1 VLGLF
6 LALLRRDLHV
16 AFRRWG
22 DVVSPLVFFAI
33 VTVLFPLALSPSSEV
48 LRALGPAVLWVAALL
63 STLLSLNSLYRTDVE
78 DGTMEQLIVRAE
90 PLPVV
95 MLAKTTSHWLIAGA
109 PLVALAPLM
118 GITYYLPGAA
128 IATLCLTLL
137 AGTPTLCL
145 LGAIGAALTAG
156 LRQAAGLLALLVLPL
171 MLPVL
176 MFGARATDV
185 AAAGGDPRGLL
196 YLLVALSF
204 LSVSLAPIAA
214 AAAIRITLD

>member
-1 VLGLF
+1 MLRLF
-6 LALLRRDLHV
+6 LALVRRDLHV

-22 DVVSPLVFFAI
+22 DVASPLVFFAI
-33 VTVLFPLALSPSSEV
+33 VTALFPLALSPSSDA
-48 LRALGPAVLWVAALL
+48 LREIGPAVLWVAALL
-63 STLLSLNSLYRTDVE
+63 STLLSLNSLYRADVE
-78 DGTMEQLIVRAE
+78 DGTMEQFLVRAE
-90 PLPVV
+90 PVSVV

-109 PLVALAPLM
+109 PLVVLAPLM

-145 LGAIGAALTAG
+145 LGSIGAALTAS

-171 MLPVL
+171 TLPVL
-176 MFGARATDV
+176 MFGARATDI
-185 AAAGGDPRGLL
+185 AASGGDPAGLL
-196 YLLVALSF
+196 YLLVALLF
-204 LSVSLAPIAA
+204 LAVSLAPIAA